1 MISKF
6 FDKITRASLRFR
18 WVTVGLAALI
28 LALGVWAMTQL
39 NLELLPRIEFPQT
52 VVIVQWPDAESVDQF
67 LQDVTLPLE
76 KALGPDAID
85 GVVNVETTTTT
96 GYAVAIVR
104 SDFGVNQDKI
114 LGDINEAIDGAGLPE
129 TAVPQVL
136 NFSLSDLPVV
146 IASISSGDLSLPELK
161 ALVQSDLQPQLEGAD
176 RVSEVSVSGG
186 QELPQD
192 VVAEVTAVPEKPTP
206 EPTPTVDP
214 NLLPLVVVQ
223 GAKALGVDIKYV
235 SDVTPEMLA
244 GLQGTDE
251 QILTVLSLIPPESL
265 PYAPKETIALLPIE
279 FIQTLD
285 DAVVAQLN
293 AIAADAGGTGQFTIA
308 QTMEILDGADPAEV
322 IAQAT
327 AAAMPTA
334 VPTPEATPEAVAET
348 PELPQFTAVPLPEAW
363 VVGAAQMGQVITD
376 TSDLTMELMGAIM
389 NFAPEQL
396 ASLTP
401 EMWRALDPEV
411 VAAVLPTA
419 VALPELADTFTP
431 ELLAQLQAIQQAVQG
446 QAPEPA
452 PLPTV
457 WVTQAAYVGLT
468 ISTTA
473 DITPDFMGVMVANA
487 PEMLDTLTPETLLA
501 FAPEV
506 LQTLPSEYLATLD
519 PGLQQ
524 TLTNTAIAAARFAAS
539 QVAKGEAT
547 PPATGDK
554 EAARLPD
561 LLIQGAQMAG
571 LAIEYAQDI
580 TPDMMRLFAGLGP
593 QGVQALS
600 LLTPDNLR
608 LLQPEVIALLPP
620 EFVDTLP
627 ADLRTE
633 LDTLAAEF
641 GGAGATAVAE
651 AEAATAEA
659 DPAALPPALVQ
670 GAQMA
675 GYTIEKAGDISP
687 DMIRLFGG
695 LGEQGLQVLAMLTP
709 DNLRL
714 LQPEVIALLPPEFVD
729 TLDADLRA
737 ELDTLAAEFGGA
749 GALAAAEAESAA
761 ALSAD
766 APPLSGIWV
775 EPAPDGSASMFQT
788 AADIL
793 NNAFVPG
800 AANFLNFF
808 PTAPNVENPADWMA
822 ALTPDVIAFLADN
835 EADFVTT
842 LSPVVL
848 EMMSPET
855 LTYLLDNYPDAFPA
869 DVAERLRG
877 IASGTVTAFVPEASI
892 TRTDGNPSVL
902 VSVYKDGDANTVE
915 VAHAI
920 FDLLTAYEA
929 SHPGVKTNLV
939 FEQATFIEDSVS
951 GVSREGALGAG
962 FAVLVILIFLSG
974 QVGGKYKLSWRAT
987 LVSGV
992 SIPLSLFAAF
1002 LFMHLVPVVGNWME
1016 GLLSSGGDGALTFL
1030 ARLFPTNVTLNI
1042 MTLSGL
1048 TVAIG
1053 RVVDDSIVVL
1063 ENSYRYIQRGLD
1075 PKQAVIEG
1083 TKEVAIAIF
1092 SATVTT
1098 VAVFLPLGLIG
1109 GLIGS
1114 FFLPFGLTVTYAL
1127 AASFIVSIT
1136 VVPALT
1142 YLLIRKEHI
1151 PEEKETTMQRWYT
1164 PVLKWALTHRFVTM
1178 LVATMIFLGSLFLLE
1193 QLPQSFIPS
1202 IGDPTINVTVNLP
1215 GGTLMTETNDL
1226 VAEMETA
1233 VSDLPYVK
1241 TVQSEI
1247 GSAGGIEAF
1256 FGGSGVSQNVA
1267 NLTIS
1272 VTDLEQ
1278 LPDLTLQVRRAAE
1291 AIFGKEN
1298 AVVSA
1303 ASQTGFGGFSLII
1316 TGDSLDELRSI
1327 SDDVKTALS
1336 TIDGD
1341 GNGEPDIVNVTSNVD
1356 NGGVGGNE
1364 TIMRIDGRPAISFS
1378 ADLETSNTLGVTAA
1392 AKETLS
1398 ALPNLPAGVV
1408 ISEGFESEQQ
1418 VEGFR
1423 SMVKAIGYSVIIVYL
1438 IMALTFRSFVHP
1450 FTILFSLPFALV
1462 GAALALYITNSVL
1475 GISAMIGLMMLVGIV
1490 VTNGIV
1496 LMELVQ
1502 QLRKRGENAYN
1513 ALVRGGRTRLRPI
1526 WMTALAAILALI
1538 PLGMSKEAGA
1548 IIASELAR
1556 AVMGGLLVSTLLTLI
1571 VVPVVYSLLDD
1582 LAGKLRR
1589 K

>member
-6 FDKITRASLRFR
+6 FDLITRISLRFR
-18 WVTVGLAALI
+18 WVTVGISVLV

-39 NLELLPRIEFPQT
+39 NMELLPRIEFPQT

-67 LQDVTLPLE
+67 LEEVTLPLE
-76 KALGPDAID
+76 DALGPEAIE
-85 GVVNVETTTTT
+85 GVVNVETTTSA
-96 GYAVAIVR
+96 GFAVAIVR
-104 SDFGVNQDKI
+104 NDFGLNQDTI
-114 LGDINEAIDGAGLPE
+114 LSNIKEAVDGAGLPE

-146 IASISSGDLSLPELK
+146 IASISSADLTLPELK
-161 ALVQSDLQPQLEGAD
+161 ELVQSDLQPQLEGVE
-176 RVSEVSVSGG
+176 RVSQVSVSGG
-186 QELPQD
+186 QELPED
-192 VVAEVTAVPEKPTP
+192 GAEDTVVAAASTEEPTP

-214 NLLPLVVVQ
+214 NLLPLVVTQ
-223 GAKALGVDIKYV
+223 GAKAFDLDIKYV
-235 SDVTPEMLA
+235 SDVTPELLA
-244 GLQGTDE
+244 GLQGSEED
-251 QILTVLSLIPPESL
+251 ILYVLSLIPSESL

-279 FIQTLD
+279 FIETLD
-285 DAVVAQLN
+285 PAMVAQLN
-293 AIAADAGGTGQFTIA
+293 ELAAEAGGTGQFTIA
-308 QTMEILDGADPAEV
+308 QTVKILDGADPVEV
-322 IAQAT
+322 AAQAT
-327 AAAMPTA
+327 VAALPTA
-334 VPTPEATPEAVAET
+334 VPTPETTPEPIAEPIAEA
-348 PELPQFTAVPLPEAW
+348 PELPEFAPVPLPDTW
-363 VVGAAQMGQVITD
+363 IVGAAQMGQTITD
-376 TSDLTMELMGAIM
+376 TSDITVEVMGAIM
-389 NFAPEQL
+389 NFAPQQL
-396 ASLTP
+396 AELTP
-401 EMWRALDPEV
+401 EMWRALSPEV
-411 VAAVLPTA
+411 VASALKTA

-431 ELLAQLQAIQQAVQG
+431 ELLAQLQAIQQAAQG
-446 QAPEPA
+446 QNPEPA
-452 PLPTV
+452 PLPGA

-473 DITPDFMGVMVANA
+473 DITPDFMGLMVDNA
-487 PEMLDTLTPETLLA
+487 PEMLDTLTPEILLA
-501 FAPEV
+501 FTPDVLAALPPEYV
-506 LQTLPSEYLATLD
+506 AALD

-524 TLTNTAIAAARFAAS
+524 TIANTAVAAARFAAS
-539 QVAKGEAT
+539 QVATGNTTSE
-547 PPATGDK
+547 TGDK
-554 EAARLPD
+554 AAARLPD
-561 LLIQGAQMAG
+561 PLIQGAQMAG
-571 LAIEYAQDI
+571 LTIEYAQDI
-580 TPDMMRLFAGLGP
+580 TPEMMRLFAGLGP
-593 QGVQALS
+593 QGIQALG

-608 LLQPEVIALLPP
+608 LLQPEVIALLPA

-627 ADLRTE
+627 ADLRGE
-633 LDTLAAEF
+633 LDELAAEF
-641 GGAGATAVAE
+641 GGAGALAIAE
-651 AEAATAEA
+651 SAAA
-659 DPAALPPALVQ
+659 DPAALPAAIVQ

-675 GYTIEKAGDISP
+675 GFTVETAGDITP

-695 LGEQGLQVLAMLTP
+695 LGEQGLQVLALLTP
-709 DNLRL
+709 DNLRM
-714 LQPEVIALLPPEFVD
+714 LQPEVIALLPAEFID
-729 TLDADLRA
+729 TLPADLRG
-737 ELDTLAAEFGGA
+737 ELDELAAEFGGA
-749 GALAAAEAESAA
+749 SALAIAEAEAAA
-761 ALSAD
+761 ALSEG
-766 APPLSGIWV
+766 APALSGIWV
-775 EPAPDGSASMFQT
+775 EPAPDGTASMFQT

-808 PTAPNVENPADWMA
+808 PTAPNVENPADWMG
-822 ALTPDVIAFLADN
+822 ALTPDVVAFLAEN
-835 EADFVTT
+835 EAEFVTT

-869 DVAERLRG
+869 DLTERLRG
-877 IASGTVTAFVPEASI
+877 IASGAVTVFVPEASI

-902 VSVYKDGDANTVE
+902 VSIYKDGDANTVE

-920 FDLLTAYEA
+920 FDLLAAYEE
-929 SHPGVKTNLV
+929 SHPDVKTNLV
-939 FEQATFIEDSVS
+939 FEQATFIEDSVT

-962 FAVLVILIFLSG
+962 FAILVILLFLSG
-974 QVGGKYKLSWRAT
+974 HVGGKYKLSWRAT

-992 SIPLSLFAAF
+992 SIPLSVFAAF
-1002 LFMHLVPVVGNWME
+1002 LFMHLVPVIGNWMQ
-1016 GLLSSGGDGALTFL
+1016 GLMDAGSDGVLTYL

-1075 PKQAVIEG
+1075 PKQAVLAG

-1178 LVATMIFLGSLFLLE
+1178 LIATLIFLGSLLMLE

-1215 GGTLMTETNDL
+1215 GGTMMADTNAL

-1233 VSDLPYVK
+1233 VADLPNIE

-1247 GSAGGIEAF
+1247 GSAGGVEAF

-1267 NLTIS
+1267 NMTIS
-1272 VTDLEQ
+1272 VTDQEQ
-1278 LPDLTLQVRRAAE
+1278 LANLTLQVRGAAE
-1291 AIFGKEN
+1291 AVFGAEN

-1316 TGDSLDELRSI
+1316 TGDNLDELRAMSE
-1327 SDDVKTALS
+1327 DVKTALS
-1336 TIDGD
+1336 AMDEDGD
-1341 GNGEPDIVNVTSNVD
+1341 GVPDIVNVTSNVD
-1356 NGGVGGNE
+1356 NGGVGGSD
-1364 TIMRIDGRPAISFS
+1364 TVIRIDGRPAISFS
-1378 ADLETSNTLGVTAA
+1378 ADLETDNTLGVTASAKA
-1392 AKETLS
+1392 AIT
-1398 ALPNLPAGVV
+1398 ALPNLPAGVE

-1423 SMVKAIGYSVIIVYL
+1423 SMVTAIGYSIIIVYL
-1438 IMALTFRSFVHP
+1438 IMALTFRSLVHP

-1462 GAALALYITNSVL
+1462 GAALALF
-1475 GISAMIGLMMLVGIV
+1475 
-1490 VTNGIV
+1490 
-1496 LMELVQ
+1496 
-1502 QLRKRGENAYN
+1502 
-1513 ALVRGGRTRLRPI
+1513 
-1526 WMTALAAILALI
+1526 
-1538 PLGMSKEAGA
+1538 
-1548 IIASELAR
+1548 
-1556 AVMGGLLVSTLLTLI
+1556 
-1571 VVPVVYSLLDD
+1571 
-1582 LAGKLRR
+1582 
-1589 K
+1589 